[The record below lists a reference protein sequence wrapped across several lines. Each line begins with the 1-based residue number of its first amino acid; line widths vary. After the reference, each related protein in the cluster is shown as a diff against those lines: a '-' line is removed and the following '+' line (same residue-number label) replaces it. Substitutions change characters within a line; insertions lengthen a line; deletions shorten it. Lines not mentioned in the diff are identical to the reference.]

1 MFFEEWDDVQA
12 KERGGVE
19 EASYLVFTGVLS
31 LVEGTLPAG
40 QMLVR
45 FEDHMFVGDTLDGG
59 SACWLRGMN
68 GEGQPETRVWLGRR
82 NQSEEVKPG
91 TVWPPVGELKGHG
104 VDLKGVQGDVPLR
117 CHCGGVDLVLR
128 AGDSQREFEEM
139 QKKGEKLPF
148 FVDPVTH
155 KLLGN
160 LDACDSCRIWGG
172 SEVIGWTFTLLRHI
186 SFGGARGD
194 GLPVD
199 TAQLRAAVEPADGGP
214 RDPRYGTLAVYA
226 SSPDVQRYFC
236 GRCSASFFYAVDDR
250 GDMVDISLGVV
261 DSPDGARA
269 ESVVSWSFGGEMGW
283 RQDMLGT
290 WREGML
296 LAVEKEVEQWRIERG
311 YPKGW
316 RRVAKEQSFT

>member
-1 MFFEEWDDVQA
+1 
-12 KERGGVE
+12 
-19 EASYLVFTGVLS
+19 
-31 LVEGTLPAG
+31 
-40 QMLVR
+40 
-45 FEDHMFVGDTLDGG
+45 
-59 SACWLRGMN
+59 
-68 GEGQPETRVWLGRR
+68 LGRR